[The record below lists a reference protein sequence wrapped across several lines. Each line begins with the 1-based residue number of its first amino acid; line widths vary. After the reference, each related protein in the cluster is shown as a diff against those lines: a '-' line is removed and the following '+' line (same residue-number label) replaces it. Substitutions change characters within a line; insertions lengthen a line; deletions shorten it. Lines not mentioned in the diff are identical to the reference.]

1 MKKFV
6 IAALGV
12 AFVAGTASAQQIVA
26 GEPLKAKTIKGEF
39 VAAYAECTTTAI
51 DDSSNAPLAL
61 PACGPAALSAPG
73 CTFGSKGSGK
83 FAAAVSKTDIK
94 VSGAFAGLNCPDNT
108 VLTTRADA
116 RTTTSDCQTNVDCT
130 LLDLDGF
137 PTGSTTVLAGKAK
150 IKTTT
155 ETAIGLGTQVFKEGE
170 SVQIDLGDI
179 EVLAGTLRAFGS
191 GLKVGPK

>member
-1 MKKFV
+1 MKKIM

-12 AFVAGTASAQQIVA
+12 AFVGGTASAQIVT
-26 GEPLKAKTIKGEF
+26 GEPLKAKVFAGEF
-39 VAAYAECTTTAI
+39 VAAYAECATTAV

-61 PACGPAALSAPG
+61 PACGPAALVTPG

-83 FAAAVSKTDIK
+83 FKAAVSKTDIK
-94 VSGAFAGLNCPDNT
+94 VTGSLGGLVCPDGT

-116 RTTTSDCQTNVDCT
+116 RTTTSDCQTNADCT

-150 IKTTT
+150 FKTTT

-170 SVQIDLGDI
+170 SVQIDLGDVEI
-179 EVLAGTLRAFGS
+179 LAGTTRAFAS